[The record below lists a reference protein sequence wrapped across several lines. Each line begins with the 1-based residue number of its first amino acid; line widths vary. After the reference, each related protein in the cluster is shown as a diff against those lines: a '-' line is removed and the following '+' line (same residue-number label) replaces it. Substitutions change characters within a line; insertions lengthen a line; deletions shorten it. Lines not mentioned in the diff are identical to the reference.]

1 VICEEISTNANSNRV
16 ILDIYPTMK
25 GEKKKVDKPI
35 TNASKSREKECQY
48 YKKYNHQEKK
58 CFWNPNKL
66 KNKLKEK

>member
-1 VICEEISTNANSNRV
+1 M
-16 ILDIYPTMK
+16 MK

-35 TNASKSREKECQY
+35 TNASKSREKECQH